1 MKNVGLNINT
11 SKDKDEKILKEI
23 LKIIKTY
30 MDCNVIIFKDSKN
43 LDSEASKDLDFIIS
57 LGGDGTMLSTSREV
71 SKFNVPILGVNI
83 GTLGFLTAVEVS
95 GFIEAIKKISKG
107 EFSIEKRTMLSCK
120 FKKHN
125 SFLSFDALN
134 DIVISKGT
142 LSRMIRH
149 DIEVNN
155 IFYGSFMADGVI
167 ISTPTGSTAYSL
179 SAGGPIIFPTLDV
192 IELTPICPHTQ
203 GIKPLI
209 LPATDILNI
218 KVRKGNES
226 VFLTVDGQEATKLDG
241 IEEVSITKSEHY
253 CQLIRLEDYDYFSI
267 LRNKI
272 LWRTMEC
279 AGDKN

>member
-1 MKNVGLNINT
+1 MKNIGLNINT
-11 SKDKDEKILKEI
+11 SKDKDGKILDEI
-23 LKIIKTY
+23 LKIINTH
-30 MDCNVIIFKDSKN
+30 MECNVVIFKDSKN
-43 LDSEASKDLDFIIS
+43 LENQSSKDLDFIIS

-71 SKFNVPILGVNI
+71 SRFNIPILGVNI

-95 GFIEAIKKISKG
+95 GFTEAIKRIANN

-120 FKKHN
+120 FKKNNHIF
-125 SFLSFDALN
+125 SFNALN
-134 DIVISKGT
+134 DIVIAKGT

-155 IFYGSFMADGVI
+155 VFYGSFMADGVI

-192 IELTPICPHTQ
+192 LELTPICPHTQ

-209 LPATDILNI
+209 LPAKDVLNI
-218 KVRKGNES
+218 KVKKGNES

-241 IEEVSITKSEHY
+241 IEEISITKSKNY
-253 CQLIRLEDYDYFSI
+253 CQLIRLNDYDYFSI